1 MLPVRISREK
11 MKAELEELQLNA
23 VAVPF
28 SFFDKKWDTG
38 NKACTT
44 GIHNRF
50 KIRYHLLEEKA
61 RQSY

>member
-1 MLPVRISREK
+1 MYQYLDGLNHVASENKQREK

-44 GIHNRF
+44 GIHN
-50 KIRYHLLEEKA
+50 
-61 RQSY
+61 